1 MRRIIVTAL
10 TLAALL
16 PLPSWAASVTVK
28 PGDTLSQIAAR
39 HNVSLKAL
47 MRLNGITN
55 SNHVV
60 AGSTLKLPGSSS
72 SNTNSGS
79 GSHKVTSGETLSSI
93 AARYKVR
100 QQDLIALNNL
110 RDANNIYI
118 GQTLKLPG
126 SASSGI
132 RASASRHKVTR
143 GETLGTI
150 AVRYKVRQ
158 QDLIALN
165 NLRDANH
172 VELGQTL
179 KLPQGAVI
187 PKPKP
192 TAKPKPVAIKAKP
205 NATSHT
211 VARGQTLTQ
220 IARAYDVSVASLI
233 SINNIANP
241 NKLLVG
247 TKLSLRAKPPVETKP
262 KPTTEIATKP
272 TAKPTTQIAD
282 KPAAKPETK
291 PTTEVATKPTAKPT
305 TQIAD
310 KPAAKPETKPTTEV
324 ATKPTKNEW
333 RTYGPLQ
340 VDWANWK
347 LMGGSYVAPTLN
359 KKGKPLYLA
368 VNCPAR
374 KLNTTGANGSWK
386 TWNAPQERF
395 ERDLVKDLCKAKGG

>member
-55 SNHVV
+55 SDHVV

-79 GSHKVTSGETLSSI
+79 GRHKVTSGETLSSI

-126 SASSGI
+126 SASNGI

-291 PTTEVATKPTAKPT
+291 PTTEVATKPT
-305 TQIAD
+305 
-310 KPAAKPETKPTTEV
+310 
-324 ATKPTKNEW
+324 KNEW

>member
-79 GSHKVTSGETLSSI
+79 GRHKVTSGETLSSI

-247 TKLSLRAKPPVETKP
+247 TKLSLRAKPPVKT
-262 KPTTEIATKP
+262 KPTTEI
-272 TAKPTTQIAD
+272 
-282 KPAAKPETK
+282 
-291 PTTEVATKPTAKPT
+291 ATKPTAKPT

>member
-1 MRRIIVTAL
+1 
-10 TLAALL
+10 
-16 PLPSWAASVTVK
+16 
-28 PGDTLSQIAAR
+28 
-39 HNVSLKAL
+39 
-47 MRLNGITN
+47 
-55 SNHVV
+55 
-60 AGSTLKLPGSSS
+60 
-72 SNTNSGS
+72 
-79 GSHKVTSGETLSSI
+79 
-93 AARYKVR
+93 KVR

-291 PTTEVATKPTAKPT
+291 PTTEVATKPT
-305 TQIAD
+305 
-310 KPAAKPETKPTTEV
+310 
-324 ATKPTKNEW
+324 KNEW

>member
-79 GSHKVTSGETLSSI
+79 GRHKVTSGETLSSI

-126 SASSGI
+126 SASNGI

-291 PTTEVATKPTAKPT
+291 PTTEVATKPT
-305 TQIAD
+305 
-310 KPAAKPETKPTTEV
+310 
-324 ATKPTKNEW
+324 KNEW

>member
-55 SNHVV
+55 SDHVV

-79 GSHKVTSGETLSSI
+79 GRHKVTSGETLSSI

-126 SASSGI
+126 SASNGI

-291 PTTEVATKPTAKPT
+291 PTTEVATKPS
-305 TQIAD
+305 
-310 KPAAKPETKPTTEV
+310 
-324 ATKPTKNEW
+324 KNEW

>member
-247 TKLSLRAKPPVETKP
+247 TKLSLRAKPPVKT
-262 KPTTEIATKP
+262 KPTTEI
-272 TAKPTTQIAD
+272 
-282 KPAAKPETK
+282 
-291 PTTEVATKPTAKPT
+291 ATKPTAKPT

>member
-79 GSHKVTSGETLSSI
+79 GRHKVTSGETLSSI

-291 PTTEVATKPTAKPT
+291 PTTEVATKPT
-305 TQIAD
+305 
-310 KPAAKPETKPTTEV
+310 
-324 ATKPTKNEW
+324 KNEW

>member
-16 PLPSWAASVTVK
+16 QLPSWAASVTVK

-79 GSHKVTSGETLSSI
+79 GRHKVTSGETLSSI

-247 TKLSLRAKPPVETKP
+247 TKLSLRAKPPVK
-262 KPTTEIATKP
+262 
-272 TAKPTTQIAD
+272 
-282 KPAAKPETK
+282 TK
-291 PTTEVATKPTAKPT
+291 PTTEVATKPTTKPT

>member
-126 SASSGI
+126 SASNGI

-291 PTTEVATKPTAKPT
+291 PTTEVATKPT
-305 TQIAD
+305 
-310 KPAAKPETKPTTEV
+310 
-324 ATKPTKNEW
+324 KNEW

>member
-79 GSHKVTSGETLSSI
+79 GRHKVTSGETLSSI

-247 TKLSLRAKPPVETKP
+247 TKLSLRAKPPVK
-262 KPTTEIATKP
+262 
-272 TAKPTTQIAD
+272 
-282 KPAAKPETK
+282 TK
-291 PTTEVATKPTAKPT
+291 PTTEVATKPTTKPT

>member
-79 GSHKVTSGETLSSI
+79 GRHKVTSGETLSSI

-126 SASSGI
+126 SASNGI

-262 KPTTEIATKP
+262 KHTTEI
-272 TAKPTTQIAD
+272 
-282 KPAAKPETK
+282 
-291 PTTEVATKPTAKPT
+291 ATKPTAKPT

>member
-55 SNHVV
+55 SDHVV

-79 GSHKVTSGETLSSI
+79 GRHKVTSGETLSSI

-247 TKLSLRAKPPVETKP
+247 TKLSLRAKPPVKT
-262 KPTTEIATKP
+262 KPTTEI
-272 TAKPTTQIAD
+272 
-282 KPAAKPETK
+282 
-291 PTTEVATKPTAKPT
+291 ATKPTAKPT

>member
-126 SASSGI
+126 SASNGI

-150 AVRYKVRQ
+150 AVRYKVSQ

-247 TKLSLRAKPPVETKP
+247 TKLSLREKPPVETKP
-262 KPTTEIATKP
+262 KPTTEI
-272 TAKPTTQIAD
+272 
-282 KPAAKPETK
+282 
-291 PTTEVATKPTAKPT
+291 ATKPTAKPT

>member
-55 SNHVV
+55 SDHVV

-79 GSHKVTSGETLSSI
+79 GRHKVTSGETLSSI

-247 TKLSLRAKPPVETKP
+247 TKLSLRAKPPVK
-262 KPTTEIATKP
+262 
-272 TAKPTTQIAD
+272 
-282 KPAAKPETK
+282 TK
-291 PTTEVATKPTAKPT
+291 PTTEVATKPTTKPT

>member
-55 SNHVV
+55 SDHVV

-79 GSHKVTSGETLSSI
+79 GRHKVTSGETLSSI

-291 PTTEVATKPTAKPT
+291 PTTEVATKPT
-305 TQIAD
+305 
-310 KPAAKPETKPTTEV
+310 
-324 ATKPTKNEW
+324 KNEW

>member
-291 PTTEVATKPTAKPT
+291 PTTEVATKPT
-305 TQIAD
+305 
-310 KPAAKPETKPTTEV
+310 
-324 ATKPTKNEW
+324 KNEW

>member
-247 TKLSLRAKPPVETKP
+247 TKLSLRAKPPVK
-262 KPTTEIATKP
+262 
-272 TAKPTTQIAD
+272 
-282 KPAAKPETK
+282 TK

>member
-55 SNHVV
+55 SDHVV

-79 GSHKVTSGETLSSI
+79 GRHKVTSGETLSSI

-126 SASSGI
+126 SASNGI

-305 TQIAD
+305 TQI
-310 KPAAKPETKPTTEV
+310 
-324 ATKPTKNEW
+324 
-333 RTYGPLQ
+333 
-340 VDWANWK
+340 
-347 LMGGSYVAPTLN
+347 
-359 KKGKPLYLA
+359 
-368 VNCPAR
+368 
-374 KLNTTGANGSWK
+374 
-386 TWNAPQERF
+386 
-395 ERDLVKDLCKAKGG
+395 

>member
-79 GSHKVTSGETLSSI
+79 GRHKVTSGETLSSI

-126 SASSGI
+126 SASNGI

-247 TKLSLRAKPPVETKP
+247 TKLSLRAKPPVKT
-262 KPTTEIATKP
+262 KPTTEI
-272 TAKPTTQIAD
+272 
-282 KPAAKPETK
+282 
-291 PTTEVATKPTAKPT
+291 ATKPTAKPT